1 MLFHARV
8 HSIVRGSPFVVAL
21 AVVAA
26 CSSSSSG
33 SGSAGSPSLSQVPG
47 VLEPDASMCP
57 SPGGPVAG
65 PDDQHCWNPDG
76 TPIIQPTTAQGCY
89 ADAAPPGSGG
99 DDGGGM
105 TGDAAMATDGA
116 ATDAGGM
123 TVDAGMPDIGNCG
136 DNSYGATMYN
146 DYGGDDDCKYNVQW
160 TSSPICEN
168 QPVYFTVIV
177 THRTD
182 GTALTGANPRPDVV
196 LNCDHPVPNG
206 PDGKP
211 TARAQS
217 PEVAPGTY
225 VVGPVVFDKP
235 GKWVFRFHF
244 NEECLDNSP
253 ESPHG
258 HAAFWVNVP

>member
-1 MLFHARV
+1 MFFRARAL
-8 HSIVRGSPFVVAL
+8 SIIRGSPFAAAL

-26 CSSSSSG
+26 CSSSTSG
-33 SGSAGSPSLSQVPG
+33 GGGSSPSLGSVPG
-47 VLEPDASMCP
+47 ILEPDASVCS
-57 SPGGPVAG
+57 SPGGPVSG
-65 PDDQHCWNPDG
+65 PDDTHCWEPDG
-76 TPIIQPTTAQGCY
+76 GAIVQPTTQAACY
-89 ADAAPPGSGG
+89 ADAAAGGGGG

-105 TGDAAMATDGA
+105 SADAALPGDG
-116 ATDAGGM
+116 G
-123 TVDAGMPDIGNCG
+123 DAGMPDIGNCG
-136 DNSYGATMYN
+136 DPDYGPTMYN
-146 DYGGDDDCKYNVQW
+146 DHGGDDDCKYDVAW
-160 TSSPICEN
+160 TSSPICLN

-196 LNCDHPVPNG
+196 LDCDHPIPNG

-217 PEVAPGTY
+217 PEIAPGTY
-225 VVGPVVFDKP
+225 VVGPVVFDKS

-244 NEECLDNSP
+244 REECLDNSA

-258 HAAFWVNVP
+258 HAAFYVNVP

>member
-1 MLFHARV
+1 MHFHARV
-8 HSIVRGSPFVVAL
+8 HSIVRGSPFAVAL
-21 AVVAA
+21 TVVAA

-33 SGSAGSPSLSQVPG
+33 GGSGSSPLSSVPG
-47 VLEPDASMCP
+47 ILEPGASMCS
-57 SPGGPVAG
+57 SPGGPAPG
-65 PDDQHCWNPDG
+65 PDDTHCWEPDG
-76 TPIIQPTTAQGCY
+76 GAIIQPTTQPACY
-89 ADAAPPGSGG
+89 ADAGPSGGGG

-116 ATDAGGM
+116 VADGGGM
-123 TVDAGMPDIGNCG
+123 AADAGMPDIGNCG
-136 DNSYGATMYN
+136 DTDYGPTMYN
-146 DYGGDDDCKYNVQW
+146 DHGSDDDCKYDVAY

-196 LNCDHPVPNG
+196 LDCDHPIPNG

-217 PEVAPGTY
+217 PEIAPGTY
-225 VVGPVVFDKP
+225 VVGPVTFDKP

-244 NEECLDNSP
+244 NEECLDISP